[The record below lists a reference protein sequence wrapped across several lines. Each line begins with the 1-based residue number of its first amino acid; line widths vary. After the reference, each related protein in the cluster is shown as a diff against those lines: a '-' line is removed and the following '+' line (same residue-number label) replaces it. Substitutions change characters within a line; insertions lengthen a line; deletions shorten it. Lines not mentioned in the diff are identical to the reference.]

1 MDDSVKSKFDADLK
15 AALGL
20 DRPAGRIAVGRRALK
35 WGAAIAA
42 VLALAG
48 IMLLFAGRPAAVLS
62 YVTLPTAKGNL
73 TETVTATGTVQPI
86 NKVDVSS
93 ELSGTTRRVLVDYN
107 SAVKVGQILAELD
120 TDKLKATVES
130 SRARLVASKAHVAE
144 AAATVEEKRSDYERK
159 RSLAE
164 KQFTSGQDL
173 GAAKAAYERAVAVL
187 ASARADVGVAEAE
200 LRLNETNLEKA
211 YIRSPIDGVVL
222 KRNVDPG
229 QTVASSLQAPVL
241 FSIAEDLRKME
252 LQVDVDEADVGKV
265 KEGQIATFSVDAY
278 PDRRFPATI
287 RVLRYA
293 PETVQGVVT
302 YKAVLNVDNTELL
315 VRPGMTATADIT
327 VKEVT
332 DAMLA
337 PNAALRFTPPASQ
350 ANARPSVLKRFL
362 PGVPQFRP
370 PSQKQEAGPNRTLW
384 VLRDGKPAAVSV
396 VVGASDGKMTE
407 IVKGD
412 IAPPQAV
419 IVDSVAR
426 R

>member
-1 MDDSVKSKFDADLK
+1 MDEGVKSKFDADLA
-15 AALGL
+15 AALGR
-20 DRPAGRIAVGRRALK
+20 DRPPGRLAIGRRTLL
-35 WGAAIAA
+35 WGGGAVAA
-42 VLALAG
+42 LALAG
-48 IMLLFAGRPAAVLS
+48 IAIAVSGRPAAGPA
-62 YVTLPTAKGNL
+62 YVTMPTARGAL
-73 TETVTATGTVQPI
+73 TETVTATGTVQPTI
-86 NKVDVSS
+86 KVDVSS

-107 SAVKVGQILAELD
+107 SAVKVGQVLAELD
-120 TDKLKATVES
+120 TDKLRATVES

-144 AAATVEEKRSDYERK
+144 AQATVEEKLNDFQRK
-159 RSLAE
+159 KALAE

-200 LRLNETNLEKA
+200 LKLNETNLEKA

-241 FSIAEDLRKME
+241 FSIAEDLRNME
-252 LQVDVDEADVGKV
+252 LQVDVDEADIGKV
-265 KEGQIATFSVDAY
+265 KEGQIATFGVDAY

-302 YKAVLNVDNTELL
+302 YKAVLNVDNAELL

-327 VKEVT
+327 VKEVK
-332 DAMLA
+332 DAVLA
-337 PNAALRFTPPASQ
+337 PNAALRFSPPPGEANSRASF
-350 ANARPSVLKRFL
+350 LKRFL
-362 PGVPQFRP
+362 PGMPQFRP

-384 VLRDGKPAAVSV
+384 VLRNGKPAAVPV

-412 IAPPQAV
+412 IAPPEAV
-419 IVDSVAR
+419 VVDSAAR